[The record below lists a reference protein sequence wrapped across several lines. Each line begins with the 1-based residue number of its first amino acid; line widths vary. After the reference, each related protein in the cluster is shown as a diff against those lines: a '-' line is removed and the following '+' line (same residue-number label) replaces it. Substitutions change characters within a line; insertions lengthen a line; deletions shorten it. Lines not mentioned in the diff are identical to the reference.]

1 MPRKKSAAKRAREAE
16 EKERNPPQEVEKP
29 QDQQADTKESGD
41 QQVGTRESGDESST
55 SEEEDE
61 YGELVTEDVEDGIN
75 KVLSALRSGN
85 TQELLNPESKFFE
98 DPEKAAELGNNKER
112 HKPIYLKDYHR
123 MNILS
128 GQALEDEDNEDANE
142 NGTIDGKQ
150 SYASQQNE
158 ERSQILKEINEAF
171 DGDAGEKENKGEEGD
186 DVIVKKEHQPSV
198 PGLKLPDPE
207 ENGEEFLNAFYSNQ
221 AWIPHKGDELSNN
234 MEEDDEAFDDAVENF
249 ENAYNF
255 RFEDPNSANIISYAR
270 NQASLRR
277 SDTSARRRK
286 RDEAK
291 QQKQLEKEEREKALH
306 QRKTQKVRK
315 LTDVLEQLQK
325 ESGKE
330 ISQDLVKKITD
341 TLMNSDF
348 KVDEWDK
355 VINELFDS
363 EFYSEEGKPTWDE
376 DDEIMADFYKEK
388 EEDEK
393 MQQDEGQEMRS
404 DKEAPSDTDEPPKK
418 KAKKDKHDKK
428 KSKRQL
434 HEAVES
440 AVDNNKLSLIDEVEE
455 ERKPRARTK
464 EEQDMK
470 FRYRE
475 VSPESF
481 GLTAR
486 DIFAADDSELNKYIG
501 LKKFA
506 PYRAKELKNKDK
518 RKAAKPRRLKEWRKE
533 VFHNEDGPLLD
544 SPAQD
549 EQSASQKKNSKKHKH
564 K

>member
-1 MPRKKSAAKRAREAE
+1 MPRKKSAAKKAREIE
-16 EKERNPPQEVEKP
+16 EKEKKQPQDVEKP
-29 QDQQADTKESGD
+29 QDEPADA
-41 QQVGTRESGDESST
+41 RESGDESSS

-85 TQELLNPESKFFE
+85 TQELLNPEVKFFE
-98 DPEKAAELGNNKER
+98 DPEKAAELGSNRER

-128 GQALEDEDNEDANE
+128 GQALEDEDNE
-142 NGTIDGKQ
+142 NGTVDGKQ

-171 DGDAGEKENKGEEGD
+171 DGDAEDKEQEEGD
-186 DVIVKKEHQPSV
+186 DMLVKKEHQAPV

-207 ENGEEFLNAFYSNQ
+207 ENSEEFLKAFDSNQ
-221 AWIPHKGDELSNN
+221 AWIPHKGDKFGNN
-234 MEEDDEAFDDAVENF
+234 MEEDDEAFDNAVENF

-255 RFEDPNSANIISYAR
+255 RFEDPNAANIISYAR
-270 NQASLRR
+270 NQATLRR
-277 SDTSARRRK
+277 SDTSSRRRK

-291 QQKQLEKEEREKALH
+291 QQKQLEKEEKEKALH
-306 QRKTQKVRK
+306 KRKTEKVRK

-330 ISQDLVKKITD
+330 INQDLVKKITD

-363 EFYSEEGKPTWDE
+363 EFYSGEGKPTWDD

-388 EEDEK
+388 EEDERA
-393 MQQDEGQEMRS
+393 QQEEEKEEDEGSGR
-404 DKEAPSDTDEPPKK
+404 EAPSDVEEPPKK
-418 KAKKDKHDKK
+418 KAKKEKQDKK

-533 VFHNEDGPLLD
+533 VFHNEDGPLLE
-544 SPAQD
+544 SAAQG
-549 EQSASQKKNSKKHKH
+549 EQPTSHKKSSKKHKH

>member
-16 EKERNPPQEVEKP
+16 VKEKQPPQEVEKP
-29 QDQQADTKESGD
+29 QDEPVDDAQES
-41 QQVGTRESGDESST
+41 ENESSS

-61 YGELVTEDVEDGIN
+61 YGELVTEDVEEGIN

-85 TQELLNPESKFFE
+85 TQELLNPEAKFFE
-98 DPEKAAELGNNKER
+98 DPEKAAELDSNREK

-128 GQALEDEDNEDANE
+128 GHALEDDENENANE
-142 NGTIDGKQ
+142 NGTVDGKQ

-158 ERSQILKEINEAF
+158 EKSQLLKEINEAF
-171 DGDAGEKENKGEEGD
+171 DGDEEDKEQEEGD
-186 DVIVKKEHQPSV
+186 DMLVKKEHQAPV
-198 PGLKLPDPE
+198 AGLKLPDPE
-207 ENGEEFLNAFYSNQ
+207 ENGEEFLKAFDSKQ
-221 AWIPHKGDELSNN
+221 AWIPHKGDKFGTN
-234 MEEDDEAFDDAVENF
+234 MEEDDEAFDNAVENF

-255 RFEDPNSANIISYAR
+255 RFEDPNAANIISYAR
-270 NQASLRR
+270 TQATLRR
-277 SDTSARRRK
+277 SDTTARRRK
-286 RDEAK
+286 RDEVK
-291 QQKQLEKEEREKALH
+291 LQKQLEKEEKEKALH
-306 QRKTQKVRK
+306 KRKTEKVRK

-325 ESGKE
+325 EYGKE
-330 ISQDLVKKITD
+330 IDQDLVKKITD

-348 KVDEWDK
+348 KVDEWDR
-355 VINELFDS
+355 VIGELFDS
-363 EFYSEEGKPTWDE
+363 EFYSGEGKPTWDE
-376 DDEIMADFYKEK
+376 DDEIMGDFYKEK
-388 EEDEK
+388 EEDAKE
-393 MQQDEGQEMRS
+393 QEEEERS
-404 DKEAPSDTDEPPKK
+404 GREAPSDVEEPPKK
-418 KAKKDKHDKK
+418 KAKKEKQEKK
-428 KSKRQL
+428 KSKKQL
-434 HEAVES
+434 HEAVET

-464 EEQDMK
+464 EEQDLK

-481 GLTAR
+481 GLTSR

-506 PYRAKELKNKDK
+506 PYRAKELRNKDK

-533 VFHNEDGPLLD
+533 VFHNEEGPLLE
-544 SPAQD
+544 SSAQG
-549 EQSASQKKNSKKHKH
+549 EQSTSQKKSSKKHKH